1 MRVNRGKAIRK
12 YLRFYRIVYGM
23 EAPYHVILDGNFIY
37 HAVKYKIDVM
47 ARLEQQLQTKV
58 AADEVRIYITA
69 SALEELKSVTAEHA
83 SKAVEFATRMCA
95 VLDDSAA
102 AAGAGSGASKNT
114 TTTTTTTT
122 AGEQLAS
129 FLQSTHH
136 RWVRSP
142 TSAKASGDAGDSST
156 STGGSTGAAV
166 QRYIVATQDKD
177 LRHTLAHIPGV
188 PLFYFNAVVLVMEP
202 PSDAAKSFNTEMES
216 IKTAAT
222 THSELAMVQSVNRKR
237 VRDGEDVGSNVVG
250 PLLVPAPASGKA
262 RSDGSGG
269 GPEQKKQR
277 VKHKAKS
284 ANPMAIKAPSKGSG
298 KQKKVMKNKYK

>member
-12 YLRFYRIVYGM
+12 HLRFYRIVYGM

-69 SALEELKSVTAEHA
+69 SALKELRSVTAEHA
-83 SKAVEFATRMCA
+83 SKAVEFATRMCT

-114 TTTTTTTT
+114 TTTTTTT
-122 AGEQLAS
+122 AGEQLTT

-142 TSAKASGDAGDSST
+142 ASAKASGDTGDSST
-156 STGGSTGAAV
+156 STGGSTAAAV
-166 QRYIVATQDKD
+166 QRYLVATQDKD

-216 IKTAAT
+216 IKNVTT
-222 THSELAMVQSVNRKR
+222 THSELAIVQSVNR
-237 VRDGEDVGSNVVG
+237 
-250 PLLVPAPASGKA
+250 
-262 RSDGSGG
+262 
-269 GPEQKKQR
+269 
-277 VKHKAKS
+277 
-284 ANPMAIKAPSKGSG
+284 
-298 KQKKVMKNKYK
+298 